1 VDFQIII
8 YIGVGLVAGAIAGVL
23 LRKRLVESHE
33 ANINAQGKLII
44 ETALSQAEQIKKSP

>member
-1 VDFQIII
+1 MDFQIII